1 MRSCLKSRRLC
12 AVAPAQRTPLTQDV
26 KGCTEDVTM
35 SKMFSISDNDSENSD
50 EVADPEVVPHA
61 ASQLEQRLT
70 VPDIK
75 QPGEAGSRVRVL
87 SESEASVGRGEE
99 PDFNNGA
106 VSDEGGGGGAGE
118 GNPFRMRSQS
128 APPALWAAQRYGRQL
143 RRMSDEF
150 DTLLDK
156 GMKRV
161 RSAGVARQMQTSP
174 SWFAF
179 LWSHKESE
187 AEMSG
192 GGRAAQ

>member
-1 MRSCLKSRRLC
+1 MWG
-12 AVAPAQRTPLTQDV
+12 A
-26 KGCTEDVTM
+26 DVTM
-35 SKMFSISDNDSENSD
+35 DRMFSISDNESETSDETADSEAVSQ
-50 EVADPEVVPHA
+50 P
-61 ASQLEQRLT
+61 ASQLEHALT

-75 QPGEAGSRVRVL
+75 LSGEPGSRVRVL
-87 SESEASVGRGEE
+87 SESEVSLGRSEE
-99 PDFNNGA
+99 PDLNNRA
-106 VSDEGGGGGAGE
+106 VSDEGGGGGAGD
-118 GNPFRMRSQS
+118 GTHFRTRSQS

-161 RSAGVARQMQTSP
+161 RSAGAARQMQASP

-187 AEMSG
+187 AEISS